1 MHRNLRRLAP
11 LLASAALV
19 LTSCT
24 PGSAGPAPS
33 PTPPASAGPAASDPM
48 TREKATTPPAP
59 VPDVA
64 AEIGRLEKTYDA
76 VVGLYAL
83 DTGTGAEVTHRA
95 DDRFAYA
102 STFKALAAAAVLERS
117 SPDELEQVVTYD
129 ANDLQEYSPVAE
141 RHVAEGMTM
150 HQIIDAAVQESDNT
164 AGNLLLDALDG
175 PSGLQAALRAIGDET
190 TTPSRYE
197 PELNDVAPG
206 DERDTS
212 TARAL
217 AQDLRAYGLGDVL
230 DGDARATLVDALRGS
245 VTGSETI
252 RAGVPDGWVVGNK
265 TGTSGRGGRNDIG
278 LLWPPDGE
286 PVVLAVLTR
295 TEDPEAEPDDALL
308 AEVTTAAV
316 EALNGPGRGVS
327 GRTAIP

>member
-1 MHRNLRRLAP
+1 MPRNLRRPAL

-19 LTSCT
+19 LTACT
-24 PGSAGPAPS
+24 PGNAEPAPS
-33 PTPPASAGPAASDPM
+33 PTPPDPSTSEKTAA
-48 TREKATTPPAP
+48 PPVADAP
-59 VPDVA
+59 DAADVA
-64 AEIGRLEKTYDA
+64 AEIGRLEKKYEA

-83 DTGTGAEVTHRA
+83 DTGTGVEVTHRA

-102 STFKALAAAAVLERS
+102 STFKALAAAAVLDRS
-117 SPDELEQVVTYD
+117 SPEELEQVVIYD
-129 ANDLQEYSPVAE
+129 AGDLQAHSPVAE
-141 RHVAEGMTM
+141 RHLDEGMTM
-150 HQIIDAAVQESDNT
+150 HQIIDAAVRESDNT
-164 AGNLLLDALDG
+164 AGNLLLDALGG
-175 PSGLQAALRAIGDET
+175 PPGLADALRAIGDET
-190 TTPSRYE
+190 TMPSRYE

-230 DGDARATLVDALRGS
+230 DDDARATLVEALRGS
-245 VTGSETI
+245 VTGPETI

-265 TGTSGRGGRNDIG
+265 TGTSGRGGRNDVG

-286 PVVLAVLTR
+286 PVVLAVLTQ

-308 AEVTTAAV
+308 AEVTTVAV
-316 EALNGPGRGVS
+316 EALGG
-327 GRTAIP
+327 